1 MVVMP
6 HGCTKR
12 GEESDMQLNTYHIEE
27 IIKEGPYS
35 SDWSSKFPSK
45 LFVGVS
51 LIVKSGGYTHKQN
64 RIWEVEEWKAIK
76 EKGYYVE

>member
-1 MVVMP
+1 
-6 HGCTKR
+6 
-12 GEESDMQLNTYHIEE
+12 MQLNTYHIEE

-51 LIVKSGGYTHKQN
+51 LVVRNGKHTQQLH
-64 RIWEVEEWKAIK
+64 RIWSVLEWEQVK
-76 EKGYYVE
+76 ERGLWTE